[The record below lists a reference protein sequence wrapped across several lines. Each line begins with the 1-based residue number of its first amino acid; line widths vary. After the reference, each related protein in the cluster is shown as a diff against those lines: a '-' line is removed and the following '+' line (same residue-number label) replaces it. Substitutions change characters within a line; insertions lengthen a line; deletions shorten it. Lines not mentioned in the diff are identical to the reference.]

1 MGDEP
6 ERQRPPEDR
15 PLHGA
20 PFPPDRLHPSL
31 YGAEFLGTGLLVGI
45 GVSIVILMFGQD
57 SPAERLVPGVGLRR
71 FLTGALFGSVGTLIA
86 ISPLGKVSGAHLN
99 PAVTLAFWL
108 ENKLAW
114 RDAVLYV
121 LAQFAGAI
129 AGALPLLA
137 WGQLGRSV
145 SFGATVPGPGV
156 SVWSALMGEAV
167 VTFLLIMTIFTTAA
181 HPRTRNF
188 TPFTMPVLFSILVWL
203 EAPISGTGANPARSF
218 GPALIAGLFDHQWIY
233 FVGPPLGAIVAIGVI
248 RLEALGLPRVTVA
261 RLFHFHVP

>member
-1 MGDEP
+1 MGDDP
-6 ERQRPPEDR
+6 GCQGAPPDR

-20 PFPPDRLHPSL
+20 PFPPDRLHSSL
-31 YGAEFLGTGLLVGI
+31 YAAEFLGTALLVGV

-57 SPAERLVPGVGLRR
+57 SPAERLVPGAGFRR

-108 ENKLAW
+108 ESKLAW

-121 LAQFAGAI
+121 LAQLAGAV

-137 WGQLGRSV
+137 WGQLGKSV
-145 SFGATVPGPGV
+145 SFGATVPGQGV
-156 SVWSALMGEAV
+156 SVWTALLGEAG

-188 TPFTMPVLFSILVWL
+188 TPFTMPILFSILVWL

-233 FVGPPLGAIVAIGVI
+233 FVGPSLGAIVAIGVI